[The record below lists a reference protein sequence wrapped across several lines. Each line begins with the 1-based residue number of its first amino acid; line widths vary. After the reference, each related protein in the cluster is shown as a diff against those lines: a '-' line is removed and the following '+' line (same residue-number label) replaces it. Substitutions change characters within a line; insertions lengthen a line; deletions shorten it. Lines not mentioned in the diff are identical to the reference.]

1 MLQNQ
6 IVYDFVVLSRRNSS
20 YSTSFCYIGTRNRQ
34 TDGYNCCV
42 PYLSELK
49 KVLVEQGD
57 RFGAP
62 ANETPKTEVTYHGM
76 CVAIEIPIHEY
87 AEKDINRATPVVTR
101 ATNMQF
107 HPEAR
112 SDLVAF
118 YEKDLDTC
126 MYVYS
131 LWCACIYVYFFYFFY
146 FSCRD

>member
-1 MLQNQ
+1 M
-6 IVYDFVVLSRRNSS
+6 
-20 YSTSFCYIGTRNRQ
+20 
-34 TDGYNCCV
+34 
-42 PYLSELK
+42 PYLYELK

-62 ANETPKTEVTYHGM
+62 ANETPKTEVTYYGM

-87 AEKDINRATPVVTR
+87 AEKDINRAIPVVTR

-107 HPEAR
+107 YPKAR

-118 YEKDLDTC
+118 YEKHLDTC

-131 LWCACIYVYFFYFFY
+131 LCCACIYVYCFFTSFTFLVVTEY
-146 FSCRD
+146 FSVLAKRV

>member
-1 MLQNQ
+1 M
-6 IVYDFVVLSRRNSS
+6 
-20 YSTSFCYIGTRNRQ
+20 
-34 TDGYNCCV
+34 

-62 ANETPKTEVTYHGM
+62 ANETPKTEVTYYGM

-87 AEKDINRATPVVTR
+87 AEKDINRAIPVVTR

-118 YEKDLDTC
+118 YEKHLDTC

-131 LWCACIYVYFFYFFY
+131 LCCACMCMCIVFYFFY